1 MDESMYNLII
11 VYVEIF
17 LEAKLYN
24 FFDTTINSWNFNHC
38 YWLVS
43 KKRIG
48 LKKSRNFFLF
58 NITNKSSPILNHLS
72 NVI

>member
-24 FFDTTINSWNFNHC
+24 FFNTGILETLIIAVIGFKEKD
-38 YWLVS
+38 
-43 KKRIG
+43 RIE
-48 LKKSRNFFLF
+48 K
-58 NITNKSSPILNHLS
+58 I
-72 NVI
+72 